1 MTEKKQFEFINSQ
14 TGNTIAYL
22 SVPASLSKEEQTQ
35 KLEEKRAS
43 LATEH
48 KLRVDLVYWQDKSS
62 AIGWSI

>member
-1 MTEKKQFEFINSQ
+1 MTEIKQFEFINSQ

-22 SVPASLSKEEQTQ
+22 SVPALLSKEEQTQ

-48 KLRVDLVYWQDKSS
+48 KLRIDLVYWQDKSS
-62 AIGWSI
+62 AIG

>member
-1 MTEKKQFEFINSQ
+1 MTEKKHFEFINSQ

-22 SVPASLSKEEQTQ
+22 SIPASLSKEEQTQ

-48 KLRVDLVYWQDKSS
+48 KLRLDLIYWQDKNS
-62 AIGWSI
+62 AIKIV

>member
-1 MTEKKQFEFINSQ
+1 MTEIKQFEFINSQ

-22 SVPASLSKEEQTQ
+22 SIPASLSKEEETQ

-48 KLRVDLVYWQDKSS
+48 KLRLDLIYWQDKSS
-62 AIGWSI
+62 AIG